1 MKKILV
7 LSILGLAATA
17 ASSYGQG
24 GIVFNN
30 GPAGGP
36 YVPIVWD
43 DGASSLLGRPSPVGG
58 VRSTDPVT
66 ITLWYALQG
75 QSLTPHNSVVW
86 NSGFESSGFYGYYT
100 VQADLAG
107 WSAGQTW
114 EFQLRAAGPN
124 GVSGQSVVWTEN
136 ANILFTGGVPA
147 GPPGQSVNR
156 IGFTVFVPEPS
167 TFALL
172 GLGALAL
179 VNYRRRNA

>member
-1 MKKILV
+1 MKKALV
-7 LSILGLAATA
+7 SSILGLAATVA
-17 ASSYGQG
+17 SYGQG
-24 GIVFNN
+24 GINFANFDVATATYN
-30 GPAGGP
+30 
-36 YVPIVWD
+36 PILWD
-43 DGASSLLGRPSPVGG
+43 AGASSVVGRTPPGG

-75 QSLTPHNSVVW
+75 QPLAPHNAVQW
-86 NSGFESSGFYGYYT
+86 NSGYESGGYYGYYT
-100 VQADLAG
+100 VGALLTG

-124 GVSGQSVVWTEN
+124 GATGQSVVWTEN
-136 ANILFTGGVPA
+136 ANIVNMNAT
-147 GPPGQSVNR
+147 PPPLPGNSQNF